1 MEVARPTKLTP
12 ATVKKVMR
20 ALELGM
26 TYRRACASAGI
37 SYDTFN
43 DWRKTNPKFLEQCEE
58 AEAAGVERCLVR
70 IHQAAEEGTWQAGA
84 WLLERRYPHEY
95 GRTVQ
100 EHAGETKVTVEYR
113 RNWRSGSEEGG
124 DDASN
129 G

>member
-100 EHAGETKVTVEYR
+100 EQQGEHRIIIVRK
-113 RNWRSGSEEGG
+113 NDWRKTQEGG
-124 DDASN
+124 DAE
-129 G
+129 